1 MVTQRESVVGR
12 LRDNGRPAQGAT
24 GGAIANQD
32 GGETMLSSILIQL
45 TNALG
50 SLVTSLGPLLGGL
63 L

>member
-1 MVTQRESVVGR
+1 VTTIDLAGSAVQ
-12 LRDNGRPAQGAT
+12 AT
-24 GGAIANQD
+24 ANQD
-32 GGETMLSSILIQL
+32 GETMLSIILVQL

>member
-1 MVTQRESVVGR
+1 VTTVDRHS
-12 LRDNGRPAQGAT
+12 GRPTEAV
-24 GGAIANQD
+24 ANQD
-32 GGETMLSSILIQL
+32 GGDTMLSSILIQL